1 MTLLHVLSVP
11 DWERLQADAVWV
23 PDPFWHLCT
32 PAQLEFV
39 LARHFAGRTRLV
51 VLHLDSA
58 LLRDVRWEVSEPG
71 MEAFPHLY
79 GPLRAL
85 AVMTVMP
92 A

>member
-11 DWERLQADAVWV
+11 DWERLQAGSVWM

-32 PAQLEFV
+32 PAQLDFV
-39 LARHFAGRTRLV
+39 LARHFAGRTMLV
-51 VLHLDSA
+51 VLHLDPA
-58 LLRDVRWEVSEPG
+58 LLSDVRWEVSEPG

-79 GPLRAL
+79 GPLRAQ
-85 AVMTVMP
+85 AVMSVVH